1 MATRVYPRFPIYA
14 KETLP
19 TATAQ
24 GSAGNFH
31 AIDHG
36 LAVAGPAGI
45 GSSANDR
52 LFVSYVLEGMVFRT
66 PVTGGVSGGAV
77 GGTNVTFRIATET
90 ASTAA
95 ISHTFEL
102 AVSASGGSITRT
114 VTNESLPS
122 NIPRTESL
130 TARIMVSSALKETV
144 VESNPVTARAAHD
157 FMAFGGTA
165 TNPDL
170 KAKLGSLQVGV
181 QTGTVGV
188 AADPSANPPVAAKAD
203 TRYRNA
209 ASDSAKGGTTA
220 TGSADTNGT
229 DANGIVDQL
238 AEIMQL
244 GTTAA
249 TMSTATVAGDVS
261 FVKRIGFTDA
271 TDSATDDCPS
281 ATSDIRKPA
290 TAPATG
296 YTDEFTSQSVSTFAT
311 AQYLCLEA
319 DGETPISAGAYTVTT
334 KYAKRTASAF
344 GPEGGTHTLGSI
356 RRDGTTVHIPY
367 LSVAEQYNHRII
379 LRNRSGQPTMY
390 NITFAPEMGAT
401 ATAGDAAS
409 GMVMAGETKII
420 RAADIVTIEGKS
432 RTAATVTAPI
442 DSAHFDVST
451 TLVNKSDG
459 STDTETYA
467 AQ

>member
-1 MATRVYPRFPIYA
+1 M
-14 KETLP
+14 
-19 TATAQ
+19 
-24 GSAGNFH
+24 
-31 AIDHG
+31 
-36 LAVAGPAGI
+36 
-45 GSSANDR
+45 
-52 LFVSYVLEGMVFRT
+52 
-66 PVTGGVSGGAV
+66 
-77 GGTNVTFRIATET
+77 
-90 ASTAA
+90 
-95 ISHTFEL
+95 
-102 AVSASGGSITRT
+102 
-114 VTNESLPS
+114 
-122 NIPRTESL
+122 
-130 TARIMVSSALKETV
+130 
-144 VESNPVTARAAHD
+144 
-157 FMAFGGTA
+157 
-165 TNPDL
+165 
-170 KAKLGSLQVGV
+170 
-181 QTGTVGV
+181 
-188 AADPSANPPVAAKAD
+188 PPVVVPKAEPRRRAVRD
-203 TRYRNA
+203 T
-209 ASDSAKGGTTA
+209 D
-220 TGSADTNGT
+220 GT

-261 FVKRIGFTDA
+261 FVKRIGFTNA

-344 GPEGGTHTLGSI
+344 GPEGATHTLGTI

-367 LSVAEQYNHRII
+367 LTTHSQYNHRII
-379 LRNRSGQPTMY
+379 LRNRSGQSTSY

-401 ATAGDAAS
+401 TTAGEAAS
-409 GMVMAGETKII
+409 GMVAAGETKIV
-420 RAADIVTIEGKS
+420 RATNVVTIEGAA

-451 TLVNKSDG
+451 TLVNLRDG
-459 STDTETYA
+459 GTDTETFM

>member
-1 MATRVYPRFPIYA
+1 MRCACEMRLNPNEEIKMNWNQRTVASVLLAASLAFSGATHAKLMIDSSVDSVIYA

-31 AIDHG
+31 VINHD

-52 LFVSYVLEGMVFRT
+52 LFVSYELEGMVFST
-66 PVTGGVSGGAV
+66 PVSGGVSGGAV

-90 ASTAA
+90 ASTAT
-95 ISHTFEL
+95 ITHTFRL

-122 NIPRTESL
+122 SIPRTESL

-181 QTGTVGV
+181 QAGTVGA

-209 ASDSAKGGTTA
+209 ASGSAKGGTTA
-220 TGSADTNGT
+220 TGSPG
-229 DANGIVDQL
+229 
-238 AEIMQL
+238 
-244 GTTAA
+244 
-249 TMSTATVAGDVS
+249 
-261 FVKRIGFTDA
+261 
-271 TDSATDDCPS
+271 
-281 ATSDIRKPA
+281 
-290 TAPATG
+290 
-296 YTDEFTSQSVSTFAT
+296 
-311 AQYLCLEA
+311 
-319 DGETPISAGAYTVTT
+319 
-334 KYAKRTASAF
+334 
-344 GPEGGTHTLGSI
+344 H
-356 RRDGTTVHIPY
+356 
-367 LSVAEQYNHRII
+367 
-379 LRNRSGQPTMY
+379 
-390 NITFAPEMGAT
+390 
-401 ATAGDAAS
+401 
-409 GMVMAGETKII
+409 
-420 RAADIVTIEGKS
+420 
-432 RTAATVTAPI
+432 
-442 DSAHFDVST
+442 
-451 TLVNKSDG
+451 
-459 STDTETYA
+459 
-467 AQ
+467 